1 MLGDGSAA
9 GRACPSGPG
18 AISRG
23 LLCGAL
29 ATLMAPHRTF
39 AQDKPIDLPEV
50 RVIANTPLAP
60 PSRRA
65 ARPAETAPPRAAEA
79 PPPRAS
85 GAPSRRAAVASP
97 RTTIPSQAAPAPVDP
112 SLIERDKIPTNAQ

>member
-29 ATLMAPHRTF
+29 ATLMAPHR
-39 AQDKPIDLPEV
+39 
-50 RVIANTPLAP
+50 
-60 PSRRA
+60 RA
-65 ARPAETAPPRAAEA
+65 ARPAETSPPRAAEA
-79 PPPRAS
+79 PPPRAA
-85 GAPSRRAAVASP
+85 GAPSRRAAVAPP
-97 RTTIPSQAAPAPVDP
+97 RTTIPSQAAPKTEPAPVDP
-112 SLIERDKIPTNAQ
+112 SLIERDKIPANVQTLSASEI